1 MRTFRFMGLA
11 WKLCVPGFTKHKIV
25 DWFFGLTIWD
35 LFGCFA
41 VLSMLDEWREGGGDI
56 EKGGLGL
63 GGWWQIWLPPAR
75 PSPGVPPPL
84 GEELD
89 GKDSCPCLPD
99 CHCVVGILTFGTCL
113 GIIYE
118 QTWDL
123 GPMGGRGGSLSP
135 FGYILSPIWSLSF
148 TYLI

>member
-1 MRTFRFMGLA
+1 MATT
-11 WKLCVPGFTKHKIV
+11 CT
-25 DWFFGLTIWD
+25 T
-35 LFGCFA
+35 
-41 VLSMLDEWREGGGDI
+41 LSRG
-56 EKGGLGL
+56 
-63 GGWWQIWLPPAR
+63 
-75 PSPGVPPPL
+75 PPPL

-123 GPMGGRGGSLSP
+123 G
-135 FGYILSPIWSLSF
+135 
-148 TYLI
+148 T

>member
-1 MRTFRFMGLA
+1 MFS
-11 WKLCVPGFTKHKIV
+11 CIKHV
-25 DWFFGLTIWD
+25 GRVERGRWRY
-35 LFGCFA
+35 
-41 VLSMLDEWREGGGDI
+41 REGGVGAGRMVADMATTCTTLSR
-56 EKGGLGL
+56 G
-63 GGWWQIWLPPAR
+63 
-75 PSPGVPPPL
+75 PPPL

-113 GIIYE
+113 GIICE

-123 GPMGGRGGSLSP
+123 GPMGGGILWVNFKPNSVP
-135 FGYILSPIWSLSF
+135 FFF

>member
-1 MRTFRFMGLA
+1 MATT
-11 WKLCVPGFTKHKIV
+11 CT
-25 DWFFGLTIWD
+25 T
-35 LFGCFA
+35 
-41 VLSMLDEWREGGGDI
+41 LSRG
-56 EKGGLGL
+56 
-63 GGWWQIWLPPAR
+63 
-75 PSPGVPPPL
+75 PPPL

-99 CHCVVGILTFGTCL
+99 CHCVVGTLTFGTCL

-123 GPMGGRGGSLSP
+123 GPMGEGRCFWVNFKPYLVP
-135 FGYILSPIWSLSF
+135 FF